1 MRDRLLN
8 AVALAALV
16 ALVAGLAGC
25 GQKRADG
32 TTTWRFAIE
41 ENQGS
46 VQDAYAQR
54 FKQLIEQR
62 SHGAIKVEVYTYGAL
77 GTSDQI
83 TELVHDGSIQ
93 FAMASPGHLGKVIP
107 PVQVFLLHFLL
118 SPDEDVNN
126 AALADPQLK
135 ATLDPLYRAKN
146 FKLLSIYTE
155 GWQVWTIKKPV
166 VKPSDFDGVKMR
178 VMTTPLLMAAYRAYG
193 ASPTPLPYSEVYSAL
208 QLNMIDGQ
216 VNPLFAIEEMSF
228 YEVADYMIFPHS
240 AEFVTTAMTN
250 EDFYDGLSPGR
261 QKLVLGVVH
270 DLQGYIDGVQRR
282 FNDER
287 LDTIKK
293 KRPDLHIIHLTP
305 TQRDRFRQASLPVR
319 AEFVNDTGPAGKRVL
334 DQLKAAVARA
344 EQRAGPTA
352 EDDEHGSPPF

>member
-1 MRDRLLN
+1 MRDWLLI
-8 AVALAALV
+8 AVAALV
-16 ALVAGLAGC
+16 FVAGVAGC
-25 GQKRADG
+25 RAPG
-32 TTTWRFAIE
+32 HEGTWRFAIE

-54 FKQLIEQR
+54 FKQLVEER
-62 SHGAIKVEVYTYGAL
+62 SHGAIKVVVYTYGAL

-118 SPDEDVNN
+118 SPDEEVNN
-126 AALADPQLK
+126 AALSDPQLK
-135 ATLDPLYRAKN
+135 AALDPLYRAKD

-166 VKPSDFDGVKMR
+166 RTPADFDGVKMR

-250 EDFYDGLSPGR
+250 EDFYDGLSPER
-261 QKLVLGVVH
+261 QKLVTGVVH

-287 LDTIKK
+287 LDIIKK

-305 TQRDRFRQASLPVR
+305 DQRDKFRQASMPVR
-319 AEFVNDTGPAGKRVL
+319 EEFVDDTGLAGKRVL
-334 DQLKAAVARA
+334 TQLEAAVARA
-344 EQRAGPTA
+344 EQRAAPAGG
-352 EDDEHGSPPF
+352 DDDDGHVAPPM